1 MAEERISD
9 ITKKLSEQ
17 AKKEAEKAFEK
28 GAAAL
33 KRAIEHRNSRN
44 KDKEREALE
53 EAERHLKDAVE
64 LRQDYIEALVNLA
77 AVVDSLGKEKEALNY
92 CDHALDLNSEN
103 ANAWVRKGLIF
114 FHMGQYERATEYFEK
129 ALSYEKKN
137 GEIYYYAALALAFPG
152 ATKKEHENALKL
164 FDKALSLGCNDVG
177 IWGHKVLS
185 LVMSGHPQS
194 EIIECYK
201 EALRKYPENP
211 FYWIN
216 LAAAY
221 LTIFEFEKVREAAK
235 NARKFAQKIG
245 DEKTAENADKIA
257 DEIKEWASMEEAKF
271 DQNNPIDLAN
281 RGAYLKRA
289 GDVLQALQFFQR
301 ALELASKRRGKKNK
315 EVVKFAQEQIND
327 LKTKLK

>member
-1 MAEERISD
+1 MPEERISD
-9 ITKKLSEQ
+9 IAKKLSEQ

-33 KRAIEHRNSRN
+33 ESAIEYRDSR
-44 KDKEREALE
+44 KKEKEREALE
-53 EAERHLKDAVE
+53 EAERHFKDAVD
-64 LRQDYIEALVNLA
+64 LRQDYIEAFVNLA

-92 CDHALDLNSEN
+92 CDHVLEINSEN
-103 ANAWVRKGLIF
+103 ANAWFRKGIIF
-114 FHMGQYERATEYFEK
+114 FHMRQYERATECFEK
-129 ALSYEKKN
+129 ALSHEKKN
-137 GEIYYYAALALAFPG
+137 GEIYYYAALALVSPG
-152 ATKKEHENALKL
+152 AAKKDNEGALEL
-164 FDKALSLGCNDVG
+164 FDKALSLGCDNVG

-185 LVMSGHPQS
+185 LAMAGRPQS

-211 FYWIN
+211 FYWMN

-221 LTIFEFEKVREAAK
+221 LTIFEFEKVREAVK
-235 NARKFAQKIG
+235 NAKKFAQKIG
-245 DEKTAENADKIA
+245 DEKTAKDADKIA
-257 DEIKEWASMEEAKF
+257 DEINEWAKIDESKF

-289 GDVLQALQFFQR
+289 GNIFLALQHFQR
-301 ALELASKRRGKKNK
+301 ALELASKRRGKKNR